1 MAIANFIKLYEA
13 SFKENWELNALT
25 DLNEGNSLTYGALAK
40 KIARL
45 HIIFEEM
52 GINSADKIA
61 LIGTNHSSWALVFM
75 ATITYGAVI
84 VPILSDFHPDSMENI
99 ILHSDAKISFIDGSI
114 WKNINKDRITHP
126 VFDLPSL
133 QLIQGESQY
142 LEDLQQ
148 TVDSKFSSKYPNDF
162 QIDDIKYP
170 QISNDSV
177 VCINYISGTTNFI
190 RGVMLTGCNFAGNI
204 STIKKLNLIFKGERN
219 VVFLPMAHA
228 FSCTF
233 DLLYGLTVGVH
244 IHILGKIRNSKML
257 LDAFQKVKP
266 NLISTVPLILE
277 KIVNR
282 EKEQIIS
289 NLFLKFLIK
298 IPLLNKI
305 VYRKMRESLIAT
317 FGGNH
322 REMLVGGASIDEDVE
337 DFLCKIKFPFSVGY
351 GMTECA
357 PIISVD
363 KHQEFVPR
371 SCGTVVKK
379 TMKARINSTDQQR
392 IPGEIE
398 VKGTHVMLGYYK
410 NPEATAAAF
419 TEDGWLKTGD
429 LGTLDK
435 NNRIYIKGLVK
446 TMILGSNGQNIFQKE
461 IEARLNKMEF
471 VSESLIVK
479 RNHVLVGLV
488 YPDYHKVKE
497 NDLSLSELEK
507 IMKDNLRRLNK
518 MLARYER
525 IGNIEIFKD
534 EFEKTEYDSIKR
546 ELYAD

>member
-1 MAIANFIKLYEA
+1 MVVANFIKLYET
-13 SFKENWELNALT
+13 SFKENWNLNALT
-25 DLNEGNSLTYGALAK
+25 DLNESTSYTYGALAK
-40 KIARL
+40 EIARL
-45 HIIFEEM
+45 HILFEEM
-52 GINSADKIA
+52 GVESGDKIA

-84 VPILSDFHPDSMENI
+84 VPILSDFHTDSMENI
-99 ILHSDAKISFIDGSI
+99 IQHSDAKMSFIDQGI
-114 WKNINKDRITHP
+114 WGKINKERVTHP
-126 VFDLPSL
+126 VFALPSL
-133 QLIQGESQY
+133 QMIQGETDE
-142 LEDLQQ
+142 LENLKLRIDER
-148 TVDSKFSSKYPNDF
+148 FSIKYPNGF
-162 QIDDIKYP
+162 QVEEIDYP
-170 QISNDSV
+170 YISNDSV
-177 VCINYISGTTNFI
+177 VCINYISGTSTFI
-190 RGVMLTGCNFAGNI
+190 RGVMLTGNNFAGNMESI
-204 STIKKLNLIFKGERN
+204 QKLNLIFKGEKN

-233 DLLYGLTVGVH
+233 DLLYGLTIGVH
-244 IHILGKIRNSKML
+244 IHILSKIRNSQML

-277 KIVNR
+277 KIVIR

-289 NLFLKFLIK
+289 NPFLKFLIK

-305 VYRKMRESLIAT
+305 VYRKIRESLISI

-357 PIISVD
+357 PVISVD
-363 KHQEFVPR
+363 KHKEFVPR
-371 SCGTVVKK
+371 SCGTVVKE
-379 TMKARINSTDQQR
+379 TMKARINSTDQER
-392 IPGEIE
+392 ISGEIE

-461 IEARLNKMEF
+461 IEARLNKMDF

-479 RNHVLVGLV
+479 RNHGLVGLV

-497 NDLSLSELEK
+497 NDLSLSDLEK
-507 IMKDNLRRLNK
+507 MMKDNLRRLNK

-525 IGNIEIFKD
+525 VGSIEIMKD